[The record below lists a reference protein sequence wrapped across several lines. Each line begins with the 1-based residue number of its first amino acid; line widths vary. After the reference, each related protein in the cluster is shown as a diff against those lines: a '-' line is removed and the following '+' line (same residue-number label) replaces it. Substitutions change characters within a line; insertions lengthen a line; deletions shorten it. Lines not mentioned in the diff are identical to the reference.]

1 MEDMLW
7 IEDIVESTP
16 TPPFLT
22 NSKVDMVGLVHLHKV
37 VARSA
42 FLVIPSAFIWIY
54 KKSLN
59 WFPFQTKEH
68 QGRRW
73 SW

>member
-22 NSKVDMVGLVHLHKV
+22 KSRVGMANFVNLHKV
-37 VARSA
+37 VAT
-42 FLVIPSAFIWIY
+42 VH
-54 KKSLN
+54 SL
-59 WFPFQTKEH
+59 PFQVHEMEVKTKNLKTS
-68 QGRRW
+68 RLKKKTKD
-73 SW
+73 